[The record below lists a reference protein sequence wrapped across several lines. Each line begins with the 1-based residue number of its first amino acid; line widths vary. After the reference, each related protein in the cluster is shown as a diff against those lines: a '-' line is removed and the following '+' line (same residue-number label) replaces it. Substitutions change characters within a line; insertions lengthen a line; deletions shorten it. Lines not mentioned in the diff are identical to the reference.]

1 MTSGK
6 APAAR
11 YVRYYDVYSADGTRL
26 RAWTNDAKGPTV
38 LLSNGLGT
46 NPQSWPALLS
56 PDCGIHIVSWNHR
69 GIGGSA
75 RPESGRVD
83 LDSYIE
89 DAIAVMDEA
98 GIESAVV
105 AGWSHG
111 VTVAFELAA
120 RFPERVDGIL
130 AVAGVPGDTFA
141 TMLAPFKVPPVLA
154 KQLMGGLTRSAKI
167 GGTALHPFS
176 RNIPWTVWTANILRY
191 SRFIRP
197 EADTDDLRALMKE
210 FCQTDPGWYGH
221 LATGVLKQRR
231 ISLSGIRVPVTFIAG
246 RYDILTGSRD
256 MLTASQ
262 RIPGSRF
269 RELDASHFIPIE
281 FPEVVNHELR
291 DVIARALKAKTAKN
305 DTTVKAAKKP
315 AARKTAKKAPAPRT
329 TKAAK
334 A

>member
-1 MTSGK
+1 M
-6 APAAR
+6 
-11 YVRYYDVYSADGTRL
+11 
-26 RAWTNDAKGPTV
+26 
-38 LLSNGLGT
+38 
-46 NPQSWPALLS
+46 
-56 PDCGIHIVSWNHR
+56 
-69 GIGGSA
+69 
-75 RPESGRVD
+75 
-83 LDSYIE
+83 
-89 DAIAVMDEA
+89 
-98 GIESAVV
+98 
-105 AGWSHG
+105 
-111 VTVAFELAA
+111 
-120 RFPERVDGIL
+120 
-130 AVAGVPGDTFA
+130 
-141 TMLAPFKVPPVLA
+141 
-154 KQLMGGLTRSAKI
+154 
-167 GGTALHPFS
+167 
-176 RNIPWTVWTANILRY
+176 
-191 SRFIRP
+191 
-197 EADTDDLRALMKE
+197 
-210 FCQTDPGWYGH
+210 
-221 LATGVLKQRR
+221 LKQRR